1 MTLTRQTPTKH
12 QKTQQQHSINENYS
26 TVKKGNGLGEWNENG
41 GLSGSLKDRDT
52 SSIPCKFFRNGKCSA
67 GWDCVFSHQ
76 IEGHHNFLLHQSLEQ
91 SANGGILN
99 VCKFFLKGAC
109 RFGSKCA
116 LLHIY
121 PDSEGTVLF
130 IIDLMISF

>member
-1 MTLTRQTPTKH
+1 MTLTRQTPTK
-12 QKTQQQHSINENYS
+12 QKQPQLPYTEHHYASKRPAMSSEYADS
-26 TVKKGNGLGEWNENG
+26 MGAG
-41 GLSGSLKDRDT
+41 SGSWKDRDT

-76 IEGHHNFLLHQSLEQ
+76 IDGHHNFLLHQSLEQ
-91 SANGGILN
+91 SSGGILN

-116 LLHIY
+116 LLHVF
-121 PDSEGTVLF
+121 PDSTGKPFFRLGSS
-130 IIDLMISF
+130 I